1 VPVALLAGALVSLPA
16 TAWTL
21 AACAAVV
28 DHLAVG
34 EPVTTRAVLARALRP
49 AGGFW
54 AAVVLLVLL
63 GASAVLVIPV
73 VVGLLLLTRLPAST
87 PSGVRERLGLRGS
100 FARSWALARGHG
112 WHTFG
117 VGFVAVAAIAVIGP
131 LVATVTL
138 VVTSW
143 SFATVNI
150 VMAALTMAA
159 VPWAG
164 TVLALLREDL
174 LERARL
180 GD

>member
-1 VPVALLAGALVSLPA
+1 LPV

-21 AACAAVV
+21 AAAAAVV
-28 DHLAVG
+28 DHLAAG
-34 EPVTTRAVLARALRP
+34 EPVTTRAVLSRAVHP

-63 GASAVLVIPV
+63 GVSVVLVVPV
-73 VVGLLLLTRLPAST
+73 LVGLFLLARLPAST
-87 PSGVRERLGLRGS
+87 PSGVREQLGMRRS

-117 VGFVAVAAIAVIGP
+117 IGLTAVAAIALIGP

-143 SFATVNI
+143 SFATVNV
-150 VMAALTMAA
+150 VMALITMAA

-174 LERARL
+174 VERSVV